1 MALETQTPPEQQ
13 PVRRI
18 WKAPLSWASWL
29 WLLASLVIY
38 SGVYMWFLNGLKTQ
52 KYPGPTNDPF
62 RLFGIIAFVLVLITA
77 AYTLRRR
84 FVRQLSGKVQDWLW
98 LHIWMGIIS
107 LLVAFL
113 HVNYDYVVHDYCLKF
128 SCYTEAAGGRTALYA
143 LLVLVLSGIVGRLL
157 DVWQAHVIANEASAN
172 GVGILQAVEEHL
184 FEVRLAVERLSAGKS
199 ETFKEYIN
207 QRLNRESSSVEPMPM
222 LIRRE
227 HDDFMRAYEHL
238 MRYEKLLASFYRQKR
253 AHWIIRI
260 WRYVHIPLACAA
272 LAVIAVHG
280 LAELLK
286 MLLAVCRRETDASC
300 QEWYTDVH
308 E

>member
-1 MALETQTPPEQQ
+1 MALQTQTPPEQQ

-38 SGVYMWFLNGLKTQ
+38 GGVYVWFLNGLKTQ

-62 RLFGIIAFVLVLITA
+62 RLFGIVAFALVLIVA

-84 FVRQLSGKVQDWLW
+84 FVRQLPGKVQNWLW

-113 HVNYDYVVHDYCLKF
+113 HVNYDYVVRDYCVKLP
-128 SCYTEAAGGRTALYA
+128 CYIEAVGGRTALYA
-143 LLVLVLSGIVGRLL
+143 LFVLVLSGIVGRLL
-157 DVWQAHVIANEASAN
+157 DVWQARVIANEASTN
-172 GVGILQAVEEHL
+172 DVGIMQVVEEHL
-184 FEVRLAVERLSAGKS
+184 FELRLAVERLSAGKS
-199 ETFKEYIN
+199 EAFKEYMN
-207 QRLNRESSSVEPMPM
+207 RRLNGKGSRADLVPM
-222 LIRRE
+222 LMRQE
-227 HDDFMRAYEHL
+227 HDDFMRAHQHL
-238 MRYEKLLASFYRQKR
+238 KLHEKLLVSFYRQKR
-253 AHWIIRI
+253 AHWIIRL

-272 LAVIAVHG
+272 LAVITVHS

-286 MLLAVCRRETDASC
+286 MLIEV
-300 QEWYTDVH
+300 VH
-308 E
+308 R